1 MITGNDAKKNYI
13 AIFLIAFS
21 TLAAEIV
28 LSRLF
33 SVITYYY
40 LAFFALSIAMLGMTA
55 GAVTVYIKETLFS
68 EIRIYKT
75 LAAVS
80 LLYAISLPVAAI
92 AVCIIPVGVDMSLQK
107 IISFIFVTFFC
118 SLPFYFSGIIISSL
132 LTKVKLHINRMYAI
146 DLFGAALGCLGVLAG
161 LELLD
166 AVSFLFILSLP
177 GFITAYLLNSKIKK
191 LNIILL
197 FLITLTCAVTNSH
210 YYQFIRPSIV
220 KGKKEK
226 SSDFVF
232 EKWNSHSRVVVENKT
247 EGTPQLWGPSPATPI
262 GLKTE
267 QYKMSIDGDAGTVL
281 RKFKDRTD
289 IDHLKYDLS
298 NFAYYLRPAGNTC
311 IIGVGGGKDVQAAIL
326 FNQKKITGIDV
337 NPVFIKLL
345 TSKFKDFAGI
355 AGRKEVVL
363 VNDEARSFL
372 SASKEKFSLIQMSL
386 IDTWAAT
393 GAGAFSLSENSLYT
407 IEGWQIFL
415 NRLDSNGLFTVSRWY
430 NPENLGETGRLVSLA
445 AASLHE
451 FGIQDVDK
459 HIALLTINNLATIIV
474 CKNPF
479 TSADIETINAKASE
493 LQFNVI
499 LTPGTA
505 VTNETLS
512 KIITSKNNSSLKKII
527 QFHPLKIDPPTDDNP
542 YFFNMLRLSNISLA
556 DSNLQRGVMMGNLR
570 ATKMLLLL
578 ILFLLIMAVAAVLVP
593 LFLKTKEKTDFFRR
607 AFFTHAVYF
616 SLIGAG
622 FMLLELALVQRL
634 TVFLGRP
641 VYALGILLFS
651 IILSTGIGSFVSE
664 KVFNRAGNKKILLLP
679 GATALVIFLYSRFL
693 PVLMSKMFE
702 INVLYKV
709 LISVII
715 IFPLGILLGLFFPLG
730 MKLSSNNSLPS
741 HTPWFWA
748 LNGIFGVLFCAVA
761 VFISIYAGI
770 SYNFYLAAVFYFI
783 IFFLLR
789 KMIVR

>member
-1 MITGNDAKKNYI
+1 MITGNDAKKSYTS
-13 AIFLIAFS
+13 IFLIAFS
-21 TLAAEIV
+21 ALAAEIA

-55 GAVTVYIKETLFS
+55 GAVTVYIKENLFS
-68 EIRIYKT
+68 EIRIHKT
-75 LAAVS
+75 LAIVS
-80 LLYAISLPVAAI
+80 ILYAISLPVAAI
-92 AVCIIPVGVDMSLQK
+92 TICIIPVGVDMSFK
-107 IISFIFVTFFC
+107 KTISLIFVTFFC
-118 SLPFYFSGIIISSL
+118 SVPFYFSGIIISAL
-132 LTKVKLHINRMYAI
+132 LTNVKLHTNRMYAA
-146 DLFGAALGCLGVLAG
+146 DLFGAALGCTGVLAG
-161 LELLD
+161 LEWLD
-166 AVSFLFILSLP
+166 AVSFLFILGLP
-177 GFITAYLLNSKIKK
+177 GFITAYLFNSKVKK

-197 FLITLTCAVTNSH
+197 FLITLTAAVINNH

-220 KGKKEK
+220 KGRKEK
-226 SSDFVF
+226 TSDFVF
-232 EKWNSHSRVVVENKT
+232 EKWNSHSRVVVESKT
-247 EGTPQLWGPSPATPI
+247 EGTPQLWGPSPAIPAD
-262 GLKTE
+262 LKTE

-281 RKFKDRTD
+281 RKFNSRTD
-289 IDHLKYDLS
+289 IEHLKYDLS
-298 NFAYYLRPAGNTC
+298 NFAYYLRPAGNAC

-355 AGRKEVVL
+355 ADRKEVTL

-445 AASLHE
+445 AASLHT
-451 FGIQDVDK
+451 FGIADIEN

-474 CKNPF
+474 SKNPF
-479 TSADIETINAKASE
+479 TNTDIETIKNKAFE

-499 LTPGTA
+499 LTPGAATA
-505 VTNETLS
+505 NEILG
-512 KIITSKNNSSLKKII
+512 KIIASKDNSSLKKSI
-527 QFHPLKIDPPTDDNP
+527 QSHPLKIDPPTDDNP

-570 ATKMLLLL
+570 ATKMLMLL
-578 ILFLLIMAVAAVLVP
+578 ILFLFVMTVAAVLVP
-593 LFLKTKEKTDFFRR
+593 LFLKTKEKTNFFHRT
-607 AFFTHAVYF
+607 FFIHAIYY

-651 IILSTGIGSFVSE
+651 IILSTGFGSLVSE
-664 KVFNRAGNKKILLLP
+664 KIFNRAGYKKILLLP
-679 GATALVIFLYSRFL
+679 GIIALVILLYSHFL
-693 PVLMSKMFE
+693 PVLMSMMSE
-702 INVLYKV
+702 INVLFKV
-709 LISVII
+709 IIAVII
-715 IFPLGILLGLFFPLG
+715 IFPLGLLLGLFFPLG
-730 MKLSSNNSLPS
+730 MKLSRNNNLQA

-748 LNGIFGVLFCAVA
+748 LNGIFGVLFCAIA

-770 SYNFYLAAVFYFI
+770 SYNFYLAAVFYFS

-789 KMIVR
+789 KMVAR